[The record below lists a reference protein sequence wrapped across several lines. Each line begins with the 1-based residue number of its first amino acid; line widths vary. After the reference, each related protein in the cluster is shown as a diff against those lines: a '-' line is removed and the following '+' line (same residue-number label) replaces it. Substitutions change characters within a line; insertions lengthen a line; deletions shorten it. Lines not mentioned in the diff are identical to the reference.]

1 MLNELSSAPVL
12 LAGLYLVGLA
22 AVAFVS
28 PQMAR
33 RFLFGFA
40 SSALAHYSE
49 MSVRLVIGAALLW
62 HAPQMAYP
70 GFFGLFAWVLI
81 VSSLVLLALPWR
93 WHRRFASWAVPLATR
108 HMALFALVSFAGGAF
123 VILSVLNGPGL

>member
-1 MLNELSSAPVL
+1 MLNALTSVLVL

-49 MSVRLVIGAALLW
+49 MIIRLFVGAALLW
-62 HAPQMAYP
+62 HAPQMAFA
-70 GFFGLFAWVLI
+70 GFFEVFAWVLI

-108 HMALFALVSFAGGAF
+108 HMSLFALVSFAGGAF
-123 VILSVLNGPGL
+123 IILSVLYGPGL

>member
-1 MLNELSSAPVL
+1 
-12 LAGLYLVGLA
+12 
-22 AVAFVS
+22 
-28 PQMAR
+28 
-33 RFLFGFA
+33 
-40 SSALAHYSE
+40 
-49 MSVRLVIGAALLW
+49 
-62 HAPQMAYP
+62 
-70 GFFGLFAWVLI
+70 VLI